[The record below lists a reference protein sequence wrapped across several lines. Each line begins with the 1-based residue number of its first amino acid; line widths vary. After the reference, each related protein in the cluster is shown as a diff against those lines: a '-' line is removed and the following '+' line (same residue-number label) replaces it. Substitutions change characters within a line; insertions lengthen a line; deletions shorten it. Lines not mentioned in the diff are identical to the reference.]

1 MYDFTLNARLTSGGL
16 SYFSTEWENEYFAV
30 ELEQEKTFLKATL
43 TAKKDL
49 TMNEVELTASRA
61 FADDE
66 FFFANGFQS
75 WSITEEH
82 RKTDV
87 AKGLPKLVSWNGFTK
102 TQAGQMGDYAYTT
115 YGIPGNFHSFTF
127 TYFRKTGS
135 HFIELWG
142 SRADRDGFTIFDV
155 DMQKGR
161 FTVRREVD
169 GMELKAGDTYV
180 LYDLLICEAE
190 YDQAFDTYFF
200 DFCGLKKPR
209 LERLAGYTSWYNYFS
224 KVTEDIVYRDLDALD
239 AAQEKTQIFQIDDGY
254 QAHTGDWLT
263 TDPEKFPGGMKACAD
278 AIHGKGYLAGIWLA
292 PFCASIKSDVA
303 KQHPDWFIRN
313 EKTGKRHIAHFGWG
327 FAYAFDIYNPGAREY
342 IKHFFDVILN
352 DWGYDFVKLDFLYSV
367 CEFPRAGKNRGQ
379 LMADGI
385 DLLREACGDK
395 YILGCGVPLGSCM
408 GIFDAC
414 RIGPD
419 AHKVFEGDILNKLL
433 PIRELPCSRY
443 AMVNTI
449 FRRCLDGRAFAND
462 PDVFFLRDDNLTY
475 TLQQKLLLAKLNDIL
490 GSVIFMSDNVADYD
504 PKALEYLDYF
514 FTGKEYTVQMAEY
527 ESADVVRI
535 DYTEKGTA
543 KTLRLNL
550 ADGSSNIMENLT

>member
-1 MYDFTLNARLTSGGL
+1 
-16 SYFSTEWENEYFAV
+16 
-30 ELEQEKTFLKATL
+30 
-43 TAKKDL
+43 
-49 TMNEVELTASRA
+49 
-61 FADDE
+61 
-66 FFFANGFQS
+66 
-75 WSITEEH
+75 
-82 RKTDV
+82 
-87 AKGLPKLVSWNGFTK
+87 
-102 TQAGQMGDYAYTT
+102 
-115 YGIPGNFHSFTF
+115 
-127 TYFRKTGS
+127 TGS

-327 FAYAFDIYNPGAREY
+327 FAYAFDIYNRGAREY